1 MDQVRYL
8 VTDRVT
14 KLADEANDLRPDSPV
29 TFEAMTDKQL
39 LQMTGGAAVVT
50 NSTGKAVVYLDP
62 SRATEYMAAHE
73 IMHLIL
79 HRSGW
84 PQMWCMIPEGM
95 DPLARRLANEVD
107 SCFDHLVFDPRLE
120 TLGFDV
126 KGHREWYLS
135 HLLDCPSEQVTG
147 PSVLWNALKI
157 LNSLLWGAHFRSEV
171 LEITATKQ
179 PESSEVAR
187 QLFHRANR
195 AKARTKSSIRL
206 AMIEELSF
214 LEEWVTEQSGYV
226 QNFRQRIGISPLFTK
241 AQLRRSASNTVKL
254 DSHPLLV
261 NSHQLWLGG
270 LVMKSD
276 GTRMRTYVRAE
287 ATCEPPEL
295 NKIRRRLEELTLEEF
310 IEAEEIRMYG
320 TFP

>member
-8 VTDRVT
+8 VTDRVA
-14 KLADEANDLRPDSPV
+14 KLAREANSLQPDSPV
-29 TFEAMTDKQL
+29 TFEAMTDRRL
-39 LQMTGGAAVVT
+39 LKRSGGAAVVT
-50 NSTGKAVVYLDP
+50 DNTGKAVVYLDP

-126 KGHREWYLS
+126 EGHREWYLS

-171 LEITATKQ
+171 LEITAAKQ

-187 QLFHRANR
+187 QLLHRANR

-206 AMIEELSF
+206 AMIDELRF

-226 QNFRQRIGISPLFTK
+226 QSFRQRIGISPLFTK
-241 AQLRRSASNTVKL
+241 AQLRRSASDTIGF
-254 DSHPLLV
+254 DSHPLV
-261 NSHQLWLGG
+261 INSHRLWLGG
-270 LVMKSD
+270 LVLKSD
-276 GTRMRTYVRAE
+276 GIRLRNYTCEE
-287 ATCEPPEL
+287 ATSEPPEF
-295 NKIRRRLEELTLEEF
+295 NRIRLYLEELTLREF
-310 IEAEEIRMYG
+310 IEAEEIRKYG